1 MAPKHSLK
9 SMALWAE
16 PTVICTISPEFPLKN
31 DPASFKVSDFDSWDI
46 FSSPEVPEIQL
57 VSSLWRMG
65 TLGSFFA
72 QAAWSVFSLALRDR
86 QAERQDELSL
96 TLSFCSIEAFSGWYF
111 WMRLT
116 SDW

>member
-1 MAPKHSLK
+1 
-9 SMALWAE
+9 MALWAE

-72 QAAWSVFSLALRDR
+72 QAAWSVFSLALQRNTTNR
-86 QAERQDELSL
+86 KISL
-96 TLSFCSIEAFSGWYF
+96 YIQQGIGSWGYG
-111 WMRLT
+111 
-116 SDW
+116 D